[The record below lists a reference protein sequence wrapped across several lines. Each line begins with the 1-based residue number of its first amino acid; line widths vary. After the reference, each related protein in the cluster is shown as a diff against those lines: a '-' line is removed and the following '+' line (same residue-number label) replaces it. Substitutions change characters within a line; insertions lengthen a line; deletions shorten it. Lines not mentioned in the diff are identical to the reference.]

1 MSKGT
6 KKQYKQ
12 FTINTV
18 EDACLV
24 LKSLIVPVI
33 IDLEK
38 FKMYSDEAEQILK
51 QYNRKA
57 SIPADVYDS
66 IHDKV
71 LYQQRELLR
80 FLADH
85 QSASFS
91 YIEVR
96 KILVNKKILK
106 RELLPESNKILNELL
121 DVRNWSFHNVQ
132 SMLTADLELAKNS
145 VPEELR
151 ESVEIRPMLNP
162 VIIRKVKSYDW
173 KMLEGFVDHNKIRE
187 AQFDVILTEMK
198 ADYQSLMD
206 ELPESSYIVT
216 NKGLSREVQYIEYE
230 INAQNPNSA
239 GRNIASLSMG
249 IQKGKYDGMYIFDLL
264 EPEIYMDTKRKR
276 KKADSVQK
284 ADAKD
289 TPAELTKEQMEEQQ
303 KEEIAAKVERKLNRS
318 VS

>member
-51 QYNRKA
+51 QYNRKT

-96 KILVNKKILK
+96 KIF
-106 RELLPESNKILNELL
+106 LNELL

-151 ESVEIRPMLNP
+151 ESVEIRPMFNP

-230 INAQNPNSA
+230 IDTQNPNSA
-239 GRNIASLSMG
+239 GCNIASLSMG
-249 IQKGKYDGMYIFDLL
+249 IQKGKYDGTAAAI
-264 EPEIYMDTKRKR
+264 EK
-276 KKADSVQK
+276 
-284 ADAKD
+284 
-289 TPAELTKEQMEEQQ
+289 LTMEE
-303 KEEIAAKVERKLNRS
+303 KN
-318 VS
+318 

>member
-51 QYNRKA
+51 QYNRKT

-96 KILVNKKILK
+96 KILYKKY
-106 RELLPESNKILNELL
+106 R
-121 DVRNWSFHNVQ
+121 R
-132 SMLTADLELAKNS
+132 
-145 VPEELR
+145 
-151 ESVEIRPMLNP
+151 
-162 VIIRKVKSYDW
+162 
-173 KMLEGFVDHNKIRE
+173 
-187 AQFDVILTEMK
+187 
-198 ADYQSLMD
+198 
-206 ELPESSYIVT
+206 
-216 NKGLSREVQYIEYE
+216 
-230 INAQNPNSA
+230 
-239 GRNIASLSMG
+239 
-249 IQKGKYDGMYIFDLL
+249 
-264 EPEIYMDTKRKR
+264 
-276 KKADSVQK
+276 
-284 ADAKD
+284 
-289 TPAELTKEQMEEQQ
+289 
-303 KEEIAAKVERKLNRS
+303 
-318 VS
+318 

>member
-51 QYNRKA
+51 QYNRKT
-57 SIPADVYDS
+57 SILADVYDS

-96 KILVNKKILK
+96 KILVNKKLLK

-151 ESVEIRPMLNP
+151 ESVEIRPMFNP

-230 INAQNPNSA
+230 IDTQNPNSA
-239 GRNIASLSMG
+239 GCNIASLSMG
-249 IQKGKYDGMYIFDLL
+249 IQKGKYDGTAAAI
-264 EPEIYMDTKRKR
+264 EK
-276 KKADSVQK
+276 
-284 ADAKD
+284 
-289 TPAELTKEQMEEQQ
+289 LTMEE
-303 KEEIAAKVERKLNRS
+303 KN
-318 VS
+318 

>member
-1 MSKGT
+1 MSNGT

-51 QYNRKA
+51 QYNRKT
-57 SIPADVYDS
+57 SIPAGVYDS

-85 QSASFS
+85 KSASFS
-91 YIEVR
+91 YIKVR
-96 KILVNKKILK
+96 KILVKKKLLK

-132 SMLTADLELAKNS
+132 SMLTADLELAK
-145 VPEELR
+145 
-151 ESVEIRPMLNP
+151 
-162 VIIRKVKSYDW
+162 K
-173 KMLEGFVDHNKIRE
+173 FC
-187 AQFDVILTEMK
+187 
-198 ADYQSLMD
+198 
-206 ELPESSYIVT
+206 
-216 NKGLSREVQYIEYE
+216 
-230 INAQNPNSA
+230 A
-239 GRNIASLSMG
+239 GRV
-249 IQKGKYDGMYIFDLL
+249 
-264 EPEIYMDTKRKR
+264 KRKCR
-276 KKADSVQK
+276 NKTNA
-284 ADAKD
+284 
-289 TPAELTKEQMEEQQ
+289 
-303 KEEIAAKVERKLNRS
+303 
-318 VS
+318 

>member
-51 QYNRKA
+51 QYNRKT

-96 KILVNKKILK
+96 KILVKKKILK

-151 ESVEIRPMLNP
+151 ERVEIRPIQAILEEKVRVICSMCIFIP
-162 VIIRKVKSYDW
+162 VSMIP
-173 KMLEGFVDHNKIRE
+173 
-187 AQFDVILTEMK
+187 IL
-198 ADYQSLMD
+198 D
-206 ELPESSYIVT
+206 
-216 NKGLSREVQYIEYE
+216 
-230 INAQNPNSA
+230 
-239 GRNIASLSMG
+239 IA
-249 IQKGKYDGMYIFDLL
+249 FDLYYGEEDRQVYCKRL
-264 EPEIYMDTKRKR
+264 YKRK
-276 KKADSVQK
+276 
-284 ADAKD
+284 
-289 TPAELTKEQMEEQQ
+289 
-303 KEEIAAKVERKLNRS
+303 
-318 VS
+318 